1 MTTIFACGND
11 LKIEKELQHYFS
23 HKPSVILCQN
33 EILVTGTEY
42 LVHINSILPLRT
54 NLNKGILLFYS
65 EPPRN
70 TQLNLS
76 NRLLGLCETSNK
88 TALQLLM
95 NNGNPVITYGL
106 APTDTVTA
114 SSFSETTTQI
124 ALQREI
130 STLSGQKLEP
140 FEFSLYN
147 ENYSLSTRL
156 LIGALQITLGE

>member
-1 MTTIFACGND
+1 MIGR
-11 LKIEKELQHYFS
+11 Q
-23 HKPSVILCQN
+23 
-33 EILVTGTEY
+33 
-42 LVHINSILPLRT
+42 
-54 NLNKGILLFYS
+54 NKGILLFFS

-106 APTDTVTA
+106 ASTDTVTA

-130 STLSGQKLEP
+130 RTLSGQKLEP

-156 LIGALQITLGE
+156 LLGALQITLGE